1 MNIEGKVIVIT
12 GAARGIG
19 QEYARHLGSHGARI
33 VIADITDCTKTLDLV
48 KAAGAGVAATKL
60 DVANASSASDLAR
73 TALAA
78 FGRIDALINNAGSAL
93 SKGAASMRSAKP
105 NGTPQWP

>member
-19 QEYARHLGSHGARI
+19 QEYARYLGSQGARI

-48 KAAGAGVAATKL
+48 KAAGAGAAGFE
-60 DVANASSASDLAR
+60 ASVPARHLQLA
-73 TALAA
+73 
-78 FGRIDALINNAGSAL
+78 FDALLTEVGIIRVNKKL
-93 SKGAASMRSAKP
+93 RF
-105 NGTPQWP
+105 